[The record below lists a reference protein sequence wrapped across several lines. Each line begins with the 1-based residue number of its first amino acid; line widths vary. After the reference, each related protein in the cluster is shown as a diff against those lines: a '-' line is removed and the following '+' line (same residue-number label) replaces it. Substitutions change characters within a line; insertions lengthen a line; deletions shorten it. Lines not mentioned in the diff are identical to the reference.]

1 LSDMIVVTS
10 ESIPGRRV
18 KEVLGIVSGTSIPT
32 RHLGRD
38 ITAAFKNI
46 AGAHLGEYEKLIE
59 SAKIDS
65 LVKMKKEAEKL
76 EADAI
81 ICARLGTAQIMS
93 GAAEIT
99 WYGTA
104 VKLE

>member
-1 LSDMIVVTS
+1 MIVSTT
-10 ESIPGRRV
+10 ETIAGRKI
-18 KEVLGIVSGTSIPT
+18 KEILGVVSGTSIPT

-38 ITAAFKNI
+38 IMAGFKNI
-46 AGAHLGEYEKLIE
+46 AGAHLSEYEKLIE

-81 ICARLGTAQIMS
+81 VCARLGTAQLMS

>member
-1 LSDMIVVTS
+1 MLVTTTDDI
-10 ESIPGRRV
+10 EGKKIA
-18 KEVLGIVSGTSIPT
+18 EVLGIVSGTSVPT

-38 ITAAFKNI
+38 IAAAFKNI
-46 AGAHLGEYEKLIE
+46 AGVHLTGYEKLIE

-65 LVKMKKEAEKL
+65 MNKMKKEAEKL
-76 EADAI
+76 GADAVV
-81 ICARLGTAQIMS
+81 CARLGTAQLMS

-104 VKLE
+104 VKLGK

>member
-1 LSDMIVVTS
+1 MIMIVTTTD
-10 ESIPGRRV
+10 EIPGRKI
-18 KEVLGIVSGTSIPT
+18 KEVLGVVSGTSIPT

-59 SAKIDS
+59 SAKVDS
-65 LVKMKKEAEKL
+65 MVKMKKEAEKL
-76 EADAI
+76 EADAVV
-81 ICARLGTAQIMS
+81 CARLGTAQLMS

>member
-1 LSDMIVVTS
+1 MIVSTT
-10 ESIPGRRV
+10 ESIPGRNV
-18 KEVLGIVSGTSIPT
+18 KEILGVVSGTSIPT

-46 AGAHLGEYEKLIE
+46 AGAHLTEYERLIE

-65 LVKMKKEAEKL
+65 LTKMKKEAEEL
-76 EADAI
+76 GADAVV
-81 ICARLGTAQIMS
+81 CARLGTAQLMS